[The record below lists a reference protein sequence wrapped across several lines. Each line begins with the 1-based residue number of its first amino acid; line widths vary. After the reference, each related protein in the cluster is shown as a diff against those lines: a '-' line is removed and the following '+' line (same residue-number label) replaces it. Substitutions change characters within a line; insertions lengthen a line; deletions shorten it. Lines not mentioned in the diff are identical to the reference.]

1 MLIRYHCSQQKNGSA
16 LESFTADL
24 LETDDADPL
33 LDTDKANSEKE
44 WIAKQC
50 AVSLYLAATDT
61 VRRCPILFEY
71 LSR

>member
-1 MLIRYHCSQQKNGSA
+1 MLIRHHCSQQKNGSA

-33 LDTDKANSEKE
+33 LDTDKVNLEKE

-61 VRRCPILFEY
+61 VCRRSILFEC
-71 LSR
+71 LLR